1 MGRNP
6 DLPYTITN
14 MVSSLDGQASA
25 GGKVAGIGSEVDRTT
40 MRNIRAQVGAVIIGA
55 GTLRAERLSLGLDD
69 RAQCRQPLAVILTGG
84 GDVPLRDNLVS
95 HEGQAVLVIT
105 TRRRASTLRRSLKD
119 RAEVLGIPEDPDGY
133 PDPKHALRYLRQRRG
148 IVSVLVEGG
157 PKLNQNLI
165 SHGLIHELFLTVAP
179 ELLGGSSY
187 SPRTI
192 LEGHLPK
199 SVALRLISVHLA
211 SDELFLRYSVS
222 DPSDYPLG

>member
-1 MGRNP
+1 M
-6 DLPYTITN
+6 
-14 MVSSLDGQASA
+14 
-25 GGKVAGIGSEVDRTT
+25 AGIGSEVDRTT

-55 GTLRAERLSLGLDD
+55 GTLRAERLSLGLDNGS
-69 RAQCRQPLAVILTGG
+69 QCRQPLAVILTGG

-95 HEGQAVLVIT
+95 HEGQDVLVIT
-105 TRRRASTLRRSLKD
+105 TRTKASTLTQSLKD

-165 SHGLIHELFLTVAP
+165 SRGLVDELLLTLAP
-179 ELLGGSSY
+179 KLLGGSSY
-187 SPRTI
+187 APRTI

-199 SVALRLISVHLA
+199 SVVLRLISIHLA
-211 SDELFLRYSVS
+211 SNEMFLRYSLS
-222 DPSDYPLG
+222 NPSDQPLGDSK